1 MPLLFRTEK
10 VFEPLGLG
18 GCEQEFLRQLSTA
31 TAAKL
36 VAAGVNDGFA
46 VGTAKLGSL
55 GGQIPR
61 DRKAA
66 VSRFV
71 PNGNGLSEQIRFLR
85 GHDSQFPACCTHT
98 CVLKNVDRFFSIYRS

>member
-1 MPLLFRTEK
+1 MPLLFRSEQ

-36 VAAGVNDGFA
+36 VTAGVNDGFA

-55 GGQIPR
+55 GSQMARDGQA
-61 DRKAA
+61 D

-71 PNGNGLSEQIRFLR
+71 PNGNGLLEQIGFLR
-85 GHDSQFPACCTHT
+85 GHNFQIPACCAHT
-98 CVLKNVDRFFSIYRS
+98 CVLKYVDRFFSIYRS